1 MAIRAFLA
9 VELSEPA
16 REAAAGLARE
26 LAERSPGVRWARPEG
41 YHVTLRFLGDVA
53 PGRVPALARSV
64 GEAVAGHAPFAMRLG
79 APRLF
84 PDSRRP
90 RVVALGL
97 EPEQELGALA
107 AAVER
112 GVVVAGFPAEG
123 RPFRA
128 HLTLGRVREPGARV
142 ALPGSAPPAPA
153 WSVREVI
160 LFQSELLPQ
169 GARHIPLERFALGA
183 GISPDTPTTE
193 GEDDHGEE

>member
-16 REAAAGLARE
+16 RAAANALARD
-26 LAERSPGVRWARPEG
+26 LAECSLGVRWVRPEG
-41 YHVTLRFLGDVA
+41 YHVTLHFFGDVEPDA
-53 PGRVPALARSV
+53 IPRLARSV
-64 GEAVAGHAPFAMRLG
+64 GRALAGIAPFRLHFG
-79 APRLF
+79 TPHLF
-84 PDSRRP
+84 PDARRP

-97 EPEQELGALA
+97 EPEGELRALA
-107 AAVER
+107 EAVER
-112 GVVVAGFPAEG
+112 GVAAAGFPAEA

-128 HLTLGRVREPGARV
+128 HLTLGRIRERGARV
-142 ALPGSAPPAPA
+142 PLPGSAPTAPA
-153 WSVREVI
+153 TLVREVI

-169 GARHIPLERFALGA
+169 GARHTPLERFALGA

>member
-9 VELSEPA
+9 VELSGPA

-53 PGRVPALARSV
+53 PGRIPALARRV
-64 GEAVAGHAPFAMRLG
+64 GQAVAGQAPFAMRLG

-84 PDSRRP
+84 PDARRP

-112 GVVVAGFPAEG
+112 GVVAAGVPAEA

-142 ALPGSAPPAPA
+142 ALPASAPPAPA
-153 WSVREVI
+153 WTVREVI
-160 LFQSELLPQ
+160 LFQSELRPE
-169 GARHIPLERFALGA
+169 GARHTPLEHLALG
-183 GISPDTPTTE
+183 GTISPDIPTSE
-193 GEDDHGEE
+193 GEEDHGEE